1 MTIPDHILV
10 LVLLAFLLV
19 FFVWGRWRYDVVAFA
34 GLIVAV
40 LMGLVPVREAFSG
53 FGHPATMTVA
63 VVLVVSRALSLSG
76 VADYLAQRVV
86 GTIGGMLSHVG
97 VLSTIAAALS
107 AFMNNVGA
115 LALLIPVTVQSAS
128 RAGHPVSRILMPVS
142 FASLLGGLV
151 TLIGTP
157 PNIIVAAFRGD
168 ATGVSFTMFDF
179 TPVGGCVAVA
189 GIAFITLVGWR
200 LIPERAGE
208 ERTAEGH
215 FGIDEYLSELR
226 VPKDSPA
233 VGLSVEEIED
243 QFLGDTDVLIIGIVR
258 RGKAISAINRRS
270 VVKGSDVLLVEASP
284 KDLDE
289 FIHILKL
296 KIMGANREKP
306 GMREME
312 NMSLQEVVVMAGS
325 RIEGRTVEMV
335 RFRRTHSVN
344 LLGVSRQ
351 GRPHRGRVKNLR
363 FRVGDVLLLQ
373 GEAER
378 LSEIASRLGCLPL
391 AGRGLQFGRRGHAG
405 VAAGLFALGVIAA
418 ALGVLPIAI
427 ALGVVALIMVT
438 TGVLPV
444 REIYEGIDW
453 PVIVLLGALIPI
465 GHAMESTGATALI
478 AMGLLDV
485 FADLPAWA
493 ILLAV
498 LVITMTLSDVLNNAA
513 TAVVMAP
520 VSMEIASTMGVSVDA
535 FLMAVAVGASCAFLT
550 PIGHQN
556 NALIMGPGGYRF
568 SDYWR
573 MGLPL
578 EVLIVVVAVPAIL
591 TFWPL

>member
-1 MTIPDHILV
+1 
-10 LVLLAFLLV
+10 
-19 FFVWGRWRYDVVAFA
+19 
-34 GLIVAV
+34 
-40 LMGLVPVREAFSG
+40 
-53 FGHPATMTVA
+53 
-63 VVLVVSRALSLSG
+63 
-76 VADYLAQRVV
+76 
-86 GTIGGMLSHVG
+86 
-97 VLSTIAAALS
+97 
-107 AFMNNVGA
+107 
-115 LALLIPVTVQSAS
+115 
-128 RAGHPVSRILMPVS
+128 
-142 FASLLGGLV
+142 
-151 TLIGTP
+151 
-157 PNIIVAAFRGD
+157 
-168 ATGVSFTMFDF
+168 
-179 TPVGGCVAVA
+179 
-189 GIAFITLVGWR
+189 
-200 LIPERAGE
+200 
-208 ERTAEGH
+208 
-215 FGIDEYLSELR
+215 
-226 VPKDSPA
+226 
-233 VGLSVEEIED
+233 
-243 QFLGDTDVLIIGIVR
+243 
-258 RGKAISAINRRS
+258 
-270 VVKGSDVLLVEASP
+270 
-284 KDLDE
+284 
-289 FIHILKL
+289 
-296 KIMGANREKP
+296 
-306 GMREME
+306 
-312 NMSLQEVVVMAGS
+312 MSLQEVVVTAGS

-335 RFRRTHSVN
+335 RFRRAHNVN

-391 AGRGLQFGRRGHAG
+391 AERGLQFGRRGHAG
-405 VAAGLFALGVIAA
+405 MAAGLFALGIVAA

-427 ALGVVALIMVT
+427 ALGVVALIMVI
-438 TGVLPV
+438 TGILPA

-478 AMGLLDV
+478 AVGLLDV

-520 VSMEIASTMGVSVDA
+520 ISMEIASTMGVSVDA

-578 EVLIVVVAVPAIL
+578 EVLIVAVAVPAIL

>member
-1 MTIPDHILV
+1 MPIPDYILV
-10 LVLLAFLLV
+10 LVLLAGLLV
-19 FFVWGRWRYDVVAFA
+19 LFVSGRWRYDVISFG

-40 LMGLVPVREAFSG
+40 LTGLVPVSEAFSG
-53 FGHPATMTVA
+53 FGHPATVTVA
-63 VVLVVSRALSLSG
+63 VVLIVSRALSLSG
-76 VADYLAQRVV
+76 AADYLAQRVV
-86 GTIGGMLSHVG
+86 VAIGGMLSHIG
-97 VLSTIAAALS
+97 ILSGIAAVLS

-115 LALLIPVTVQSAS
+115 LALLIPVTVHSAG
-128 RAGHPVSRILMPVS
+128 RAKHPVSRILMPVS
-142 FASLLGGLV
+142 FASILGGLV

-157 PNIIVAAFRGD
+157 PNIIVATFRGES
-168 ATGVSFTMFDF
+168 TGVPFTMFDF

-208 ERTAEGH
+208 EGMVDGH
-215 FGIDEYLSELR
+215 FGIEEYLSELR
-226 VPKDSPA
+226 VPRDSPS
-233 VGLSVEEIED
+233 VGLSVAEIED
-243 QFLGDTDVLIIGIVR
+243 QFLEGTDVLIVGIVR
-258 RGKAISAINRRS
+258 RGKATSAINRRS
-270 VVKGSDVLLVEASP
+270 VVKSSDVLLVEASP
-284 KDLDE
+284 EDLDK
-289 FIHILKL
+289 FVQILKL

-312 NMSLQEVVVMAGS
+312 NMSLQEVVVTAGS

-335 RFRRTHSVN
+335 RFRRTHNVN

-373 GEAER
+373 GEVER
-378 LSEIASRLGCLPL
+378 LSELASRLGCLPL
-391 AGRGLQFGRRGHAG
+391 AERGLQFGRRGHAG

-438 TGVLPV
+438 TGILPV
-444 REIYEGIDW
+444 REIYEGVDW
-453 PVIVLLGALIPI
+453 PVIVLLGSLIPI
-465 GHAMESTGATALI
+465 GHAMESTGATTLI
-478 AMGLLDV
+478 AVGLFDV
-485 FADLPAWA
+485 LADLPAWA

-520 VSMEIASTMGVSVDA
+520 ISVEIAYAMGANVDT

-578 EVLIVVVAVPAIL
+578 EVLIVAVSIPAIL